1 MYVMS
6 LEAWKSFLEWGGIVL
21 LAATVFFGAGALLVN
36 SRLSALQ
43 AEKLRQFD
51 KDLTDAK
58 TDLGKQQE
66 RAAKAEAQIASA
78 DAASK
83 DAVAKVA
90 IAEARVA
97 EASAKAESFRLD
109 IAKADQHAA
118 EATKIAEQERIE
130 RLKLEAQVAPRR
142 LIPEHHK
149 TLANAVKRFAGRHVY
164 VVSYALDAEG
174 GILA

>member
-97 EASAKAESFRLD
+97 EASVKAESFRLD
-109 IAKADQHAA
+109 IAKANESAQQAEARAA
-118 EATKIAEQERIE
+118 EANLELARFKAPRTLSPAQQAKIAT
-130 RLKLEAQVAPRR
+130 RLRAFAPQTVD
-142 LIPEHHK
+142 IIIIGDSPEI
-149 TLANAVKRFAGRHVY
+149 TN
-164 VVSYALDAEG
+164 
-174 GILA
+174 